1 MFLRRHNSK
10 CSQNNGFTLQ
20 VSEDEHNVSVWEGR
34 KKGER
39 EGRREGGKERER
51 SIMFD
56 RCKCSD
62 IPEVPVPG

>member
-1 MFLRRHNSK
+1 M
-10 CSQNNGFTLQ
+10 Q

-39 EGRREGGKERER
+39 EGRRKGGKERGR

-56 RCKCSD
+56 RCKYSD